1 LSITQGCF
9 CLLIFFKHCSYFDA
23 FWGKINISL
32 SQVIFSSFYIGFIVN
47 FNVTCGHYCNWHVL
61 NIIWNK
67 KTCQGVHSKRQHLDD
82 PYVVRAMHVGSS
94 SHETPPFKLV
104 FRRSRHLLYDG
115 VAHGL
120 EVPLVWRRYLFF
132 FFRVP
137 FSPLLKFNVIPFKN
151 SDQFLQFLFHSH
163 LVDVILTIIFF
174 YHVQVIKLK
183 IFFNP
188 SPFIF

>member
-1 LSITQGCF
+1 MSITQGCF
-9 CLLIFFKHCSYFDA
+9 CLLIFFKHYSYFDA
-23 FWGKINISL
+23 FWGKINIPL

-132 FFRVP
+132 FFSCSF
-137 FSPLLKFNVIPFKN
+137 FSPSQIQCNSLQKFRPTPSISF
-151 SDQFLQFLFHSH
+151 SFSFGRCHLDYYFFLPCTSH
-163 LVDVILTIIFF
+163 
-174 YHVQVIKLK
+174 
-183 IFFNP
+183 
-188 SPFIF
+188 

>member
-1 LSITQGCF
+1 M
-9 CLLIFFKHCSYFDA
+9 
-23 FWGKINISL
+23 
-32 SQVIFSSFYIGFIVN
+32 
-47 FNVTCGHYCNWHVL
+47 
-61 NIIWNK
+61 
-67 KTCQGVHSKRQHLDD
+67 HSKRQHLDD

-104 FRRSRHLLYDG
+104 FKRSRHLLHDG

-120 EVPLVWRRYLFF
+120 EVPLVWRRYLFL

-151 SDQFLQFLFHSH
+151 SDQLLQFLFHSH

-174 YHVQVIKLK
+174 TMYKSLNYKYFSIPLLLFLNLSDLVL
-183 IFFNP
+183 IFYIVVFY
-188 SPFIF
+188 FQ